1 MVGPMSGVDGVRS
14 VLVRL
19 RTRSGLNADRLHST
33 EVDVAPLLDLPI
45 VRQVIRT
52 TDTHAAEAAVEAVR
66 MIAGQLDATDL
77 VVVDVVLS
85 LGILSA
91 RFADH
96 PELEDLY
103 AADVG
108 ERRNLL
114 VARWA
119 ELHELLGESRPPKP
133 PTVRTL
139 RLTLEEES
147 LGRLAEL
154 CVGSSVLDATAA
166 EPDHSRPT
174 VAVIGSAVMDFIF
187 LVDHLPTASSA
198 APTDVFEESP
208 GGKGLNHA
216 IASARL
222 GMDVQLIAAVGD
234 DARGRHLLEYLVREG
249 VRVNLIK
256 ITAGR
261 NPVVAVFLLRNGGS
275 ANVPWMNSAEVR
287 LDPLDVGASAVRAVL
302 ESTDAVVLTF
312 EAQAE
317 VVSSALESIGD
328 QDRKPLVVVR
338 PSPALPNP
346 QVLYE
351 HFSKIDYLIGTQA
364 ELRDLLPSAKREITV
379 EELAQSL
386 LTLGVHGVCITEEFG
401 CLIRSEY
408 IQANIAQFPAAMR
421 DTPGA
426 REAFS
431 AALILKLLEK
441 NRKIDEQDLKWATAA
456 MAASQSYGGV
466 ADSMPAQEKVDR
478 VVGIPG
484 AKTS

>member
-1 MVGPMSGVDGVRS
+1 MSGVDGVRS

-19 RTRSGLNADRLHST
+19 RTRSGLSADRLRST
-33 EVDVAPLLDLPI
+33 EVDVEPVLELPI
-45 VRQVIRT
+45 VRQVVRT
-52 TDTHAAEAAVEAVR
+52 TGASAPEAAVEAIRV
-66 MIAGQLDATDL
+66 MAGQLGTTDL

-85 LGILSA
+85 LGIIEE
-91 RFADH
+91 RFAGT
-96 PELEDLY
+96 PGLADLY

-108 ERRNLL
+108 ERRRLL
-114 VARWA
+114 VDRWA
-119 ELHELLGESRPPKP
+119 ELHDLLGESRPPKP

-139 RLTLEEES
+139 RLALEAES
-147 LGRLAEL
+147 LNKLAEL

-166 EPDHSRPT
+166 EADHSRPT
-174 VAVIGSAVMDFIF
+174 VTVIGSAVMDFIF

-222 GMDVQLIAAVGD
+222 GMDVHLVAAVGD
-234 DARGRHLLEYLVREG
+234 DDRGRQLLDYLVAEG
-249 VRVNLIK
+249 VRINLIK
-256 ITAGR
+256 MTAGR

-275 ANVPWMNSAEVR
+275 ANVPWMNAAEVR
-287 LDPLDVGASAVRAVL
+287 LDPLDVSASGVRAVL

-317 VVSSALESIGD
+317 VVSSALDSIGN
-328 QDRKPLVVVR
+328 QARKPLVVVR

-364 ELRDLLPSAKREITV
+364 ELRDLLPSAKRDITV

-441 NRKIDEQDLKWATAA
+441 NRKIDERDLKWATAA

-466 ADSMPAQEKVDR
+466 ADSMPAQEQVDR

-484 AKTS
+484 ARTS